1 MFYYASDDTKTTAG
15 TGFYIHA
22 SLAFIRL
29 HTLNY
34 TNNDDSTDYDISDD
48 DEHDGIND
56 ESDSGVGNKTTA
68 SSYATRT
75 TSATGPPRLCLHL
88 HIAGVHLTTRDRVNG

>member
-1 MFYYASDDTKTTAG
+1 MLYYSDDDTNTTASID
-15 TGFYIHA
+15 FYIPT

-34 TNNDDSTDYDISDD
+34 TDNDDSINYDISDD
-48 DEHDGIND
+48 DDHDVIND
-56 ESDSGVGNKTTA
+56 ENDSSVDNQTIA

-75 TSATGPPRLCLHL
+75 TTTGPL
-88 HIAGVHLTTRDRVNG
+88 RVTVSASSHR

>member
-1 MFYYASDDTKTTAG
+1 MFYYFYNYASDDTKTTAG
-15 TGFYIHA
+15 TGFYIPA

-34 TNNDDSTDYDISDD
+34 TYNDDSIDYDINDD
-48 DEHDGIND
+48 DDHDGIND

-68 SSYATRT
+68 SMS
-75 TSATGPPRLCLHL
+75 TSPHRWRSSNYTCPREWL
-88 HIAGVHLTTRDRVNG
+88 RRR